1 MAKFVYRMESVLN
14 VKLQLETQA
23 KAELAEAQNHLRD
36 EQDALKALRNRK
48 LSYEEEGKQMRQGT
62 IHAADLRNNALA
74 MKAMDELIEKQMKR
88 VEVAGIAMN
97 RARRHLE
104 EVIQERKIQE
114 KLKER
119 AFEEF
124 MEEER
129 HAEAKE
135 VDELVSYKFGQ
146 KIKEE
151 AHGE

>member
-1 MAKFVYRMESVLN
+1 MESVLK

-23 KAELAEAQNHLRD
+23 KAELAETQEHLSV

-48 LSYEEEGKQMRQGT
+48 LSYEEEGRKMRQT
-62 IHAADLRNNALA
+62 TLHATDLRDNAIA
-74 MKAMDELIEKQMKR
+74 VKAMDELIENQMKR

-124 MEEER
+124 LEEER

-151 AHGE
+151 ANGE